1 MKIKSRRADTNV
13 ENDNSVV
20 NTTSDAGGAPHR
32 RNRLEAA
39 MEVEEWSTS
48 ASGCEPVIERWWFK
62 DFKTDGGHEPF
73 VGGEEEGGRPVGE
86 GLVNEAMQE
95 ADVLGRSQHAE
106 DVEGDDGALHVD
118 SVEGGRPVGRGKEK
132 VVHEGAGLKKPDK
145 GRGKE
150 KVVDEGAGVQK
161 PDKGKGKQNVVDE
174 DSDSWSDEI
183 FDDSDDNF
191 EGLGEDVSDESDF
204 DIETMLEDRTDDSD
218 EGLSWIS
225 EEIKTPINSDNE
237 EMDREE
243 DGGDRAQDSDE
254 TVKVN
259 GIKMYIAEKAEGP
272 IGLFLHGFPV
282 PSNITSWPQICHMVG
297 DLVALLDILGAQ

>member
-1 MKIKSRRADTNV
+1 MEQGGGSFADI
-13 ENDNSVV
+13 
-20 NTTSDAGGAPHR
+20 DAA
-32 RNRLEAA
+32 
-39 MEVEEWSTS
+39 
-48 ASGCEPVIERWWFK
+48 
-62 DFKTDGGHEPF
+62 DGGHDPF
-73 VGGEEEGGRPVGE
+73 IGGEEEGGRPVGE

-118 SVEGGRPVGRGKEK
+118 SVKGGKEK
-132 VVHEGAGLKKPDK
+132 GKQKVVDEGSGLQKDDK

-150 KVVDEGAGVQK
+150 KVVDEGAGLQKADKGRGKEKVVDEGAGLQK
-161 PDKGKGKQNVVDE
+161 PDKGKGKQKVVDE

-204 DIETMLEDRTDDSD
+204 DIETMPEDRTDDSD

-237 EMDREE
+237 EMDRE
-243 DGGDRAQDSDE
+243 
-254 TVKVN
+254 VN
-259 GIKMYIAEKAEGP
+259 PQWNEESTFVHIQLELGME
-272 IGLFLHGFPV
+272 FPT
-282 PSNITSWPQICHMVG
+282 I
-297 DLVALLDILGAQ
+297 